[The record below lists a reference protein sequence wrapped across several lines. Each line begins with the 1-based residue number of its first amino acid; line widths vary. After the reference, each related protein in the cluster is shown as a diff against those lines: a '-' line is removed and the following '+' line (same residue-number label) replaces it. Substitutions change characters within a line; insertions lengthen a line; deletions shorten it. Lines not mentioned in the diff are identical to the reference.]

1 MKKFVIFVFLLALVL
16 AISGTIFANGFNLNG
31 VGAKAIGMGGAF
43 IGMADDFSA
52 VYWNPAGLTQ
62 LDRPTLTLFQMN
74 LLERGKFSFTPT
86 GTDTKTDLLFYPSGA
101 IGFITPLSSRVT
113 AGIVAYVPSGLG
125 TKWNGD
131 DLVGY
136 PGVKSTAQ
144 WESQVAVITLSP
156 VIAYKVAEGVS
167 LGASLNINY
176 GLIKLKRPAVG
187 QYSEESDDIGI
198 NATFG
203 LHLRPTSR
211 LGMGITWKTPT
222 KFTFTG
228 DATMSGASLY
238 RLSTEAEITRKGSWP
253 AWIGFGL
260 SYKFSDRFT
269 VNADAQYS
277 RWKVIDSIP
286 ATFDD
291 PLWNTYF
298 GKATHLNF
306 DWNSK
311 VQLRA
316 GFEYKATENL
326 AIRGGYYY
334 DPTPG
339 PISTLN
345 ILLPQMTYNT
355 FTFGFGYTK
364 GPFTL
369 DLCMEYL
376 DGGKREL
383 AVSEAATGGMPG
395 TSEVDIYV
403 PNFSLTYRF

>member
-16 AISGTIFANGFNLNG
+16 AVSGTIFANGFNLNG

-228 DATMSGASLY
+228 DSAMSGASLY
-238 RLSTEAEITRKGSWP
+238 RLSTEAAITRATAAPRSP
-253 AWIGFGL
+253 QRRAGL
-260 SYKFSDRFT
+260 DR
-269 VNADAQYS
+269 
-277 RWKVIDSIP
+277 
-286 ATFDD
+286 
-291 PLWNTYF
+291 
-298 GKATHLNF
+298 
-306 DWNSK
+306 
-311 VQLRA
+311 LRA
-316 GFEYKATENL
+316 LLQVLRPLHGQRRRPVLPLEGHRL
-326 AIRGGYYY
+326 
-334 DPTPG
+334 DPRHLRR
-339 PISTLN
+339 SALEH
-345 ILLPQMTYNT
+345 LL
-355 FTFGFGYTK
+355 
-364 GPFTL
+364 
-369 DLCMEYL
+369 
-376 DGGKREL
+376 REGHPPEL
-383 AVSEAATGGMPG
+383 RLEQQGSASGRLRIQ
-395 TSEVDIYV
+395 SH
-403 PNFSLTYRF
+403 R